1 MENNVMYIFMI
12 KERILG
18 ICDEKHLKENVE
30 KIWHESCDSGEEND
44 VVVYYV
50 EQNTVDYESPFASYY
65 FDKYDEETK
74 LGLRLIGLGGAIDI
88 PLEIEL

>member
-1 MENNVMYIFMI
+1 MYIFSI

-18 ICDEKHLKENVE
+18 ICDEEHLKECVE
-30 KIWHESCDSGEEND
+30 KIWNKSCNNGEEND

-50 EQNTVDYESPFASYY
+50 EANTVDYESPFVTYY

-88 PLEIEL
+88 PLEIKL

>member
-1 MENNVMYIFMI
+1 MYIFSI

-18 ICDEKHLKENVE
+18 ICDEEHLKECVE
-30 KIWHESCDSGEEND
+30 KIWNESCNNGEEND

-50 EQNTVDYESPFASYY
+50 EQNTVDYESLFATYY

-88 PLEIEL
+88 PLEIKL